1 MLKWTCPTGDQWDRF
16 LLDPE
21 MTECKELE
29 QHLTECSV
37 CRFLV
42 AQRRQSLEELGTIWH
57 ETARPQC
64 IRLLPLEIPDS
75 TEEPIARLLA
85 AKGNGDTAN
94 AEAVTLSSADR
105 SVLLRA
111 IRDSHT
117 KEVWLY
123 VAADEPNMYRNV
135 VVKPFDADKEY
146 LTDEQ
151 GRVNLGVIDWPEPE
165 KLTAEV
171 HLPKATFTMTPLTEF
186 GGENKP
192 TELRSS
198 AGDRISVILTGEGRN
213 RRLEIQVLEIS
224 QLETEAPLKI
234 AVRGTGTEGALRVGS
249 VSTDRVT
256 FEDIEIPGKLEI
268 YLYQ

>member
-1 MLKWTCPTGDQWDRF
+1 MLRWTCPTGDQWDRY
-16 LLDPE
+16 LLDPAISE
-21 MTECKELE
+21 RQEFERHLE
-29 QHLTECSV
+29 ECSV

-42 AQRRQSLEELGTIWH
+42 AQRRRSLDELDRIWH
-57 ETARPQC
+57 ETARPYL
-64 IRLLPLEIPDS
+64 IRLSPLVVTDS
-75 TEEPIARLLA
+75 IEEPTARLLA
-85 AKGNGDTAN
+85 AKGNGDTAK
-94 AEAVTLSSADR
+94 AEAVTLSSADQ

-123 VAADEPNMYRNV
+123 VVADEPNMYRNI
-135 VVKPFDADKEY
+135 VVKPFDAEEEY

-171 HLPKATFTMTPLTEF
+171 HLPKATFTMRPLTEF
-186 GGENKP
+186 GDKNEP

-198 AGDRISVILTGEGRN
+198 AGDRISVIFTGEGRN
-213 RRLEIQVLEIS
+213 RRLEIQILEIS
-224 QLETEAPLKI
+224 ELESKAPLKI
-234 AVRGTGTEGALRVGS
+234 AVRGTGMKGALRVRP
-249 VSTDRVT
+249 VSIDRVT
-256 FEDIEIPGKLEI
+256 FEDIELPGKLEI